1 MTTSSNLD
9 PTVRRFR
16 IREGTAPKFL
26 SRVTDES
33 GTAILKAAVS
43 SISYSIYTLTS
54 SVSQPVLKT
63 SGSLVVNDVWN
74 DTYSTAGW
82 TEDSI
87 GWNVGFTLAASCFS
101 GVDRRG
107 QSYQVEVRATPTSG
121 QPFWIIF
128 AIVDVVDA
136 LSITS

>member
-26 SRVTDES
+26 SRVTDEA
-33 GTAILKAAVS
+33 GEKILKASVS
-43 SISYSIYTLTS
+43 SIVYSIYTLTS
-54 SVSQPVLKT
+54 GVSQPVLKT

-82 TEDSI
+82 TEDST
-87 GWNVGFTLAASCFS
+87 GWNVGFTLPTTCFS
-101 GVDRRG
+101 GTDRRG
-107 QSYQVEVRATPTSG
+107 QSYQVEVRATPVSG
-121 QPFWIIF
+121 QPYWVIF
-128 AIVDVVDA
+128 AIVDVLDA
-136 LSITS
+136 LSITA